1 MNLRIAKKLGGCLM
15 ALTLAI
21 GCVSSVAV
29 TADETD
35 SKLSVSSE
43 TTGSISDGYTTSI
56 TVPTN
61 DGEPFKV
68 YSIYFTGNGGFKVS
82 AANSGTFSNGVWG
95 GAVADPSSSS
105 LTSVQYTVNDDAT
118 AEGVAADLSALV
130 YQGEGSITIT
140 AAKYKPA
147 DGDVYFNGHY
157 YRMSQTTAQWSDAMK
172 EMQKGDTESYPG
184 YKGHPITVT
193 STAENEM
200 LINLLKKSCGHIWI
214 GMVPS
219 DANDYSVD
227 GKLPNAGYSLGL
239 RGGNGKGWIWIWDTP
254 EAGDEV
260 VSGTQ
265 YWSSVQP
272 DGGPSYVVYIGFNS
286 TTQWDDL
293 SSNYVY
299 SSSGLGVSNYVTEY
313 SPWDSESGEWVYDA
327 DGNSATCETGSFDK
341 VQSVTRTFSGANA
354 AVSCEEEALTGLEPN
369 TEYTISAGDDVY
381 TITTGDDGKI
391 ALSSDSYDLAGK
403 EITIKKSGEGSIAQT
418 LTVPGRATAE
428 FDIGVEV
435 TTTSIAIDR
444 AKDGYEYSIDGVNWA
459 VYHDGDERIVYSGL
473 MPYTTYTIY
482 FRVAATETTLASTIE
497 KINPTTD
504 CEHTGGV
511 ATCHSLAICTICG
524 EEYGDYDLNNH
535 ENMMHVV
542 ATASTATS
550 DGNTEYWYCQYCDK
564 YFSDEA
570 ATKEISKA
578 DTVIAKIVTVSP
590 SPAQPIT
597 TPAAVQ
603 ETSVKAV
610 QTGDDSNLILWVSL
624 MLIGCGV
631 VALTTVKG
639 KKKISK

>member
-1 MNLRIAKKLGGCLM
+1 M
-15 ALTLAI
+15 
-21 GCVSSVAV
+21 
-29 TADETD
+29 
-35 SKLSVSSE
+35 
-43 TTGSISDGYTTSI
+43 
-56 TVPTN
+56 
-61 DGEPFKV
+61 
-68 YSIYFTGNGGFKVS
+68 
-82 AANSGTFSNGVWG
+82 
-95 GAVADPSSSS
+95 
-105 LTSVQYTVNDDAT
+105 
-118 AEGVAADLSALV
+118 SALV
-130 YQGEGSITIT
+130 YQGEGSITIS

-157 YRMSQTTAQWSDAMK
+157 YRMASSDAMWSEAMK
-172 EMQKGDTESYPG
+172 EMQKGDTTSYPG

-200 LINLLKKSCGHIWI
+200 LINLLERSQDYEGRIWI

-219 DANDYSVD
+219 GAKDYDES
-227 GKLPNAGYSLGL
+227 GMLPNASYTFGKM
-239 RGGNGKGWIWIWDTP
+239 NGIGTGWSWIWGTP
-254 EAGDEV
+254 EAGKEV
-260 VSGTQ
+260 VSGKQ

-272 DGGPSYVVYIGFNS
+272 DGSTSAPSYVSYIGFQG
-286 TTQWDDL
+286 TTEWDDL
-293 SSNYVY
+293 SAENALGGY
-299 SSSGLGVSNYVTEY
+299 SFANYVTEY
-313 SPWDSESGEWVYDA
+313 SPWDSESNEWVYDA

-341 VQSVTRTFSGANA
+341 VQGVTRTFSGVDATVN
-354 AVSCEEEALTGLEPN
+354 CEEDALTGLEPN
-369 TEYTISAGDDVY
+369 TEYTISNGVDVY

-403 EITIKKSGEGSIAQT
+403 EITIKKSGEGTIAQT

-428 FDIGVEV
+428 FDIGIEL
-435 TTTSIAIDR
+435 TTTSIAIER
-444 AKDGYEYSIDGVNWA
+444 AKDGYEYSIDGVNWV
-459 VYHDGDERIVYSGL
+459 VYHDGDERIVYDGL

-482 FRVAATETTLASTIE
+482 FRVAATETMLASTIE

-590 SPAQPIT
+590 SPAQPTT
-597 TPAAVQ
+597 TPATVQ

-624 MLIGCGV
+624 MLIGCGAI
-631 VALTTVKG
+631 ALTTVKD
-639 KKKISK
+639 KKKTSK